1 MPTDEPQSLFST
13 VRSYYPSGNIRY
25 VFEAIVI
32 IAILST
38 VFYTTS
44 GTLTPLVSVPTE
56 SMAPQISQGDAV
68 YTVIPSIY
76 ANKTPNTERDSPI
89 ITKQEAREF
98 EYTSFG
104 RYGSVILFDTPGHPG
119 DVLHRVH
126 MYVEPGDNWVDNSA
140 LLGDKNVTCEEIANC
155 PASTEGYITAGDN
168 NDVYDQASER
178 YPIVKEDDI
187 ITVATFRIPYIGWL
201 RVVFSQFAS

>member
-1 MPTDEPQSLFST
+1 MPTDKPQSLFST

-25 VFEAIVI
+25 VFEAIII

-89 ITKQEAREF
+89 ITKQEAKKI

-104 RYGSVILFDTPGHPG
+104 GYGSVILFDTPGHPG

-126 MYVEPGDNWVDNSA
+126 MYVEPGDNWVDDSD
-140 LLGDKNVTCEEIANC
+140 LLGGENVTCEEVPNC
-155 PASTEGYITAGDN
+155 PAPTKGYITAGDN

-178 YPIVKEDDI
+178 YQVVTEDDI

-201 RVVFSQFAS
+201 RVVFSQLAS